1 MSFPIKGGRNVVS
14 GVVVGSCCHPRTD
27 LVCGDPD
34 RRDLTRF
41 GPACDLAWMTGL
53 FLAVCLGFCTG
64 KSEFDFSPVFCG
76 LLEPSV

>member
-1 MSFPIKGGRNVVS
+1 M
-14 GVVVGSCCHPRTD
+14 
-27 LVCGDPD
+27 CGDPD

>member
-64 KSEFDFSPVFCG
+64 KSDSTS
-76 LLEPSV
+76 LLYFVVC